1 MCQTSQVSFNARL
14 NNVAVLKVYVYPP
27 ENPISVRVELSKLL
41 PDGNWSL
48 LFSVPA
54 NYDEKT
60 KAYLASFSDL
70 QLDRQGNGS
79 YRGTYQ
85 IKAVIY
91 LPPNQPDSGPRVEE
105 RVQVHT
111 FNPSCEVVLSM

>member
-1 MCQTSQVSFNARL
+1 
-14 NNVAVLKVYVYPP
+14 VLKVYVYPP
-27 ENPISVRVELSKLL
+27 ENPISVRVELSKRL
-41 PDGNWSL
+41 PDGNWSP
-48 LFSVPA
+48 LFIVPA
-54 NYDEKT
+54 YYDEKT
-60 KAYLASFSDL
+60 KAYLASFGDL

-105 RVQVHT
+105 RVQVRN
-111 FNPSCEVVLSM
+111 FDPSCEVVLSM